1 MENSIEVQGLCKHYR
16 DFSLQDVSFRV
27 PKGSIVG
34 FIGENGAGKTTT
46 IKAILGL
53 IDTDGGD
60 IRVLGRPVSRAE
72 HAAND
77 GGLVFRP
84 PLHHGRRRPRD
95 ARAAPR
101 LGRRAV

>member
-1 MENSIEVQGLCKHYR
+1 M
-16 DFSLQDVSFRV
+16 

-72 HAAND
+72 HAANAEVGVVMEGSFFAPSFTTGD
-77 GGLVFRP
+77 VARVMRA
-84 PLHHGRRRPRD
+84 LH
-95 ARAAPR
+95 PR